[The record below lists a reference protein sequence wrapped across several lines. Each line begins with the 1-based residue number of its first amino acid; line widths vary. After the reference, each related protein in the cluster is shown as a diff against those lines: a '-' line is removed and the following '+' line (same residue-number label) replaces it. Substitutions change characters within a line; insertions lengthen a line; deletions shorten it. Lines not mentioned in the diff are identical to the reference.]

1 MTFSL
6 NRLLAIAGKEWKDSI
21 KNPQILLMAGMPIVL
36 SILLKGRKELSEGS
50 AIDFFT
56 VPIMIAIAVVGA
68 FVQAL
73 MISEEK
79 EKNTLRA
86 LMLSPASPLEVLL
99 GKSVMTTVYTI
110 VVMVICMAIT
120 GVPAIPIG
128 IMVLFILLLL
138 IVFMTL
144 GTSIGLLS
152 RTASETSIVGLP
164 ILLFFVF
171 GPIFAPGLKVSFI
184 MDVMSFIPSYHFM
197 EGLSAFVRGESWGQI
212 WRSLGHL
219 LLWVGLSTLLAFLIY
234 GAKRFD
240 K

>member
-6 NRLLAIAGKEWKDSI
+6 NRLLAIAGKEWKDSV

-36 SILLKGRKELSEGS
+36 SILMKGQKALSEGGT
-50 AIDFFT
+50 IDHFT
-56 VPIMIAIAVVGA
+56 MPIMIAISVVGA

-86 LMLSPASPLEVLL
+86 LMLSPASPVEVLL
-99 GKSVMTTVYTI
+99 GKSTMTTVYTI
-110 VVMVICMAIT
+110 VVMAVCMLIT
-120 GVPAIPIG
+120 GVPAINLG
-128 IMVLFILLLL
+128 YLVLFILLLL
-138 IVFMTL
+138 VIFMAL
-144 GTSIGLLS
+144 GTSIGLIS

-171 GPIFAPGLKVSFI
+171 GPIFAPGLKVPFV
-184 MDVMSFIPSYHFM
+184 MDVIGFIPSYHFM
-197 EGLSAFVRGESWGQI
+197 EGLSALVLDKGMEQLWL
-212 WRSLGHL
+212 SLGNL
-219 LLWVGLSTLLAFLIY
+219 LVWTVLSMVLVFLIY
-234 GAKRFD
+234 GGKRFD

>member
-6 NRLLAIAGKEWKDSI
+6 NRLLAIAGKEWKDSV
-21 KNPQILLMAGMPIVL
+21 KNPQILLMAGMPIVF
-36 SILLKGRKELSEGS
+36 SILLKGREELSDGG

-86 LMLSPASPLEVLL
+86 LMLSPASPIEVLL
-99 GKSVMTTVYTI
+99 GKSAMTTVYTI
-110 VVMVICMAIT
+110 AVMIVCMLIT
-120 GVPAIPIG
+120 GIPAINIAFLA
-128 IMVLFILLLL
+128 LFIVLLLV
-138 IVFMTL
+138 IFMAL

-171 GPIFAPGLKVSFI
+171 GPIFAPGLKVTFI
-184 MDVMSFIPSYHFM
+184 MDVISFIPSYHFM
-197 EGLSAFVRGESWGQI
+197 EGLSGLVRGEALGQL
-212 WRSLGHL
+212 WPSLGNL
-219 LLWVGLSTLLAFLIY
+219 LVWTVLSVLLAFLVY
-234 GAKRFD
+234 GGKRFD

>member
-6 NRLLAIAGKEWKDSI
+6 NRLLAIAGKEWKDSV

-36 SILLKGRKELSEGS
+36 SVLMNGQNAVPDDSGVDR
-50 AIDFFT
+50 FT
-56 VPIMIAIAVVGA
+56 VPVMIAIAVVGA

-86 LMLSPASPLEVLL
+86 LMLSPASPAEVLL
-99 GKSVMTTVYTI
+99 GKSAMTAAYTI
-110 VVMVICMAIT
+110 VVMVACMLIT
-120 GVPAIPIG
+120 GIPSINIG
-128 IMVLFILLLL
+128 YLALFVLLLL
-138 IVFMTL
+138 VIFMAL

-171 GPIFAPGLKVSFI
+171 GPIFAPGLKSPFVTNAI
-184 MDVMSFIPSYHFM
+184 GFIPSHHFM
-197 EGLSAFVRGESWGQI
+197 EGLSALVRDEGMKQI
-212 WRSLGHL
+212 WLSLGNL
-219 LLWVGLSTLLAFLIY
+219 LAWTVLSALLAFFVY
-234 GAKRFD
+234 GGKRYD